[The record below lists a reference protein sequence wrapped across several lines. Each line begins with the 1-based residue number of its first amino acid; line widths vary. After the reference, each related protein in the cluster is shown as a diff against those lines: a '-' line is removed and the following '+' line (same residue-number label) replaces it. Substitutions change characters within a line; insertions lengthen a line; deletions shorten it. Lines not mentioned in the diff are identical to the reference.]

1 MEKPEIHLF
10 VCASFRAGGETMG
23 ACDKKGSR
31 DFLSYIENEILDRGL
46 NAQVTGTGCLKACD
60 HGPVMVVYPR
70 NVWYGNVD
78 GEEAIDAILD
88 ALENGTVAESLVI
101 G

>member
-10 VCASFRAGGETMG
+10 VCASFRAGGETKG

-60 HGPVMVVYPR
+60 YGPVMVVR
-70 NVWYGNVD
+70 
-78 GEEAIDAILD
+78 AA
-88 ALENGTVAESLVI
+88 AERVVRQRGQRASH
-101 G
+101 